1 MVEGNE
7 EKLVPTRSDF
17 KIYLDWY
24 NYFIKGCL
32 DAGVDLHVINATEG
46 GAKIDNTKIMRLKD
60 AITQEC
66 TKEVN
71 IQECMKKMS
80 TVFDMT
86 EQERASQYLKK
97 IPEGLHSIKTT
108 ANELEKT
115 YKKLQKITTAGNMD
129 LRAYQKVL
137 CRIKKLTKQVEK
149 NKECYELISD
159 SLKVA
164 DYILKSEQHLKV
176 NSYEEEGKEIARQGL
191 LYTQLLK
198 QCAGLLEDLA
208 EEQLK
213 I

>member
-1 MVEGNE
+1 M
-7 EKLVPTRSDF
+7 LP
-17 KIYLDWY
+17 
-24 NYFIKGCL
+24 
-32 DAGVDLHVINATEG
+32 EG
-46 GAKIDNTKIMRLKD
+46 GAKIDNTKNNEIKRCHYSGMY
-60 AITQEC
+60 
-66 TKEVN
+66 KEKHTG
-71 IQECMKKMS
+71 CMKKMS

-198 QCAGLLEDLA
+198 QCSR
-208 EEQLK
+208 
-213 I
+213 IT